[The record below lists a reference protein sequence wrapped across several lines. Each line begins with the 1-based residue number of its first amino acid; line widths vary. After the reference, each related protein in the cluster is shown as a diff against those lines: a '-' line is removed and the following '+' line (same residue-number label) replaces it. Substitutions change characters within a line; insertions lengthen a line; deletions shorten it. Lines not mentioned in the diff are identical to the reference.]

1 MLQEGSGR
9 KEKPVLEVSVVTQLG
24 SDCVSATITV
34 RIFIIFGKISKTSQF
49 RSRTAASIL
58 VCAKKI
64 VIRL

>member
-1 MLQEGSGR
+1 M
-9 KEKPVLEVSVVTQLG
+9 VTQLG